1 MWRFQFSLEAEVDF
15 ARLTRAVQMQVAAK
29 LRWFEANFTHIVPHP
44 LGGKWAGFFK
54 LRVGDWRV
62 VYEIRNPE
70 QLVMLH
76 VIDHRSRIYRRTP
89 PRT

>member
-1 MWRFQFSLEAEVDF
+1 
-15 ARLTRAVQMQVAAK
+15 
-29 LRWFEANFTHIVPHP
+29 
-44 LGGKWAGFFK
+44 